1 MEEIRISAPGKGKC
15 PVCAA
20 VHGPGEAHDV
30 TSLYYQV
37 RFYRRNRRF
46 PTRED
51 AAGETTARKGPKER
65 V

>member
-20 VHGPGEAHDV
+20 VHGPGEAHDAN
-30 TSLYYQV
+30 SLIYMV
-37 RFYRRNRRF
+37 RFYRRKRRF

-51 AAGETTARKGPKER
+51 AAGETTDPKGTKER
-65 V
+65 E